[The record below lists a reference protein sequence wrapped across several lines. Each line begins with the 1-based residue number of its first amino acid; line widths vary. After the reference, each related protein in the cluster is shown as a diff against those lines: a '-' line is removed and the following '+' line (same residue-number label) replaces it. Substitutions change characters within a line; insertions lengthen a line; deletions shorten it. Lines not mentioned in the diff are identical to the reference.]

1 MTLVHARLPV
11 LRKSRTP
18 CRTRKT
24 KGLYDE
30 GDWERV
36 NSGNTP
42 PQKKKRSRDIVCL
55 IVLLLQLKYLFTE
68 VKIKVTIRYVFQ
80 NRQIYS

>member
-24 KGLYDE
+24 KSLYDE

-42 PQKKKRSRDIVCL
+42 PQKKKEAEI
-55 IVLLLQLKYLFTE
+55 LF
-68 VKIKVTIRYVFQ
+68 V
-80 NRQIYS
+80 

>member
-30 GDWERV
+30 GDRERV

-42 PQKKKRSRDIVCL
+42 PQKKKKQRYCL
-55 IVLLLQLKYLFTE
+55 SNCLV
-68 VKIKVTIRYVFQ
+68 VTTQVFVY
-80 NRQIYS
+80 RG

>member
-18 CRTRKT
+18 CRTRKA

-42 PQKKKRSRDIVCL
+42 PQKKKEVEI
-55 IVLLLQLKYLFTE
+55 LLACVQ
-68 VKIKVTIRYVFQ
+68 TITKL
-80 NRQIYS
+80 

>member
-30 GDWERV
+30 GDRERV

-42 PQKKKRSRDIVCL
+42 PQKKKEAEI
-55 IVLLLQLKYLFTE
+55 LLACVQ
-68 VKIKVTIRYVFQ
+68 TITKL
-80 NRQIYS
+80 

>member
-11 LRKSRTP
+11 LRKSRIP

-42 PQKKKRSRDIVCL
+42 PQKKKEAEI
-55 IVLLLQLKYLFTE
+55 LF
-68 VKIKVTIRYVFQ
+68 V
-80 NRQIYS
+80 

>member
-42 PQKKKRSRDIVCL
+42 PQKKR
-55 IVLLLQLKYLFTE
+55 E
-68 VKIKVTIRYVFQ
+68 VEIMFV
-80 NRQIYS
+80 